1 MVQSEVQ
8 FDNSYARLPE
18 RFFTKIAPEEVPAP
32 EMVLF
37 NTELA
42 AQLGASD
49 WDPAVF
55 AGNVIPDGADPLAQ
69 VYAGHQFGGWS
80 PRLGDGRAVL
90 LGEAITEQGRFDIQ
104 LKGAGRTPY
113 SRNGDGRAWIGPVL
127 REFIVSEFMQAAGV
141 PTTRALAAVRT
152 GARVQRERAFP
163 GAILTRV
170 AASHIRVGTF
180 QYFTAQED
188 LEAVKRLADHVR
200 ARHFPEADGTLGLY
214 EAILAAQARLI
225 AKWMGL
231 GFVHG
236 VMNTDNMAISG
247 ETIDYGPCAFIDGYS
262 PKAVYS
268 SIDRQGRYAYE
279 QQPSIAHWNL
289 AQLGSC
295 FVPLMEAE
303 LGSQAQAIDALSEA
317 LNRFPALYQAEW
329 RQVFGA
335 KIGLADA
342 GEDDVALVQDL
353 LALMAKNGADFT
365 NVFRGLSDGTARDW
379 MLDREA
385 FDRWS
390 ERWQARRP
398 SDYAALMAR
407 ANPAVIPRTH
417 RIEQAIEASLA
428 GDDSLAKRLVRVLS
442 TPFDLAEADR
452 DLIQPPAEDEV
463 VTQTFCGT

>member
-1 MVQSEVQ
+1 GVLVRLSQS
-8 FDNSYARLPE
+8 
-18 RFFTKIAPEEVPAP
+18 
-32 EMVLF
+32 M
-37 NTELA
+37 
-42 AQLGASD
+42 
-49 WDPAVF
+49 
-55 AGNVIPDGADPLAQ
+55 
-69 VYAGHQFGGWS
+69 
-80 PRLGDGRAVL
+80 
-90 LGEAITEQGRFDIQ
+90 AIDIH
-104 LKGAGRTPY
+104 LKGAGRTPI
-113 SRNGDGRAWIGPVL
+113 RAMAMGGRWIGPVL
-127 REFIVSEFMQAAGV
+127 REFIVSEFMHAAGV

-152 GARVQRERAFP
+152 GARVQRERALP

-188 LEAVKRLADHVR
+188 VEAVSVLADHVR
-200 ARHFPEADGTLGLY
+200 ARHFPEAKGTLGLY

-236 VMNTDNMAISG
+236 VMNTDNMAVSG

-295 FVPLMEAE
+295 LVPLMEVE
-303 LGSQAQAIDALSEA
+303 LGSQAQAIDALSEV
-317 LNRFPALYQAEW
+317 LNRFPMLYQAEW
-329 RQVFGA
+329 RRVFGA

-342 GEDDVALVQDL
+342 AEDDVPLVQDL
-353 LALMAKNGADFT
+353 LALMAQDGADFT

-379 MLDREA
+379 LLDREA

-390 ERWQARRP
+390 ERWEARR
-398 SDYAALMAR
+398 SADFAAHMAR

-428 GDDSLAKRLVRVLS
+428 GDDSLALRLVRVLS

-463 VTQTFCGT
+463 VAQTFCGT